1 MQPSRKSP
9 VSEESVHAFVE
20 AVVGDDLHAKRVL
33 SLTHAT
39 LGVIHSA
46 SLGVAAIGRGLAQA
60 RSLESKHAIK
70 QVDRLLSNAAID
82 AWGLF
87 ASWVP
92 YVLGE
97 RREIVVA
104 LDWTDFD
111 ADDQTTL
118 ALHLLTNHGRATP
131 LLWKTVVKSSLRGRR
146 NLIEDELL
154 ERLKEVLP
162 AGTKVTVLADRG
174 FGDTVLY
181 DYLKNDLGF
190 DYVIRFRG
198 NIKVTSDSGETRDAS
213 DWLSPSGRA
222 VVLRGALVTNQKSPV
237 PTVVAV
243 KKARMKE
250 GWFLASSLAGP
261 ASDIIALYG
270 RRFTIEESF
279 RDTKDI
285 RFGMGLSS
293 SRISNP
299 ARRDRVLLISAMAVV
314 LLTLL
319 GAAGEAIGLDRKLK
333 ANTSKKRTHSLIF
346 QGTYYYGA
354 LPNMKEAQFQPLMAK
369 FGELLHELT
378 FFRLAFGLV

>member
-1 MQPSRKSP
+1 M
-9 VSEESVHAFVE
+9 
-20 AVVGDDLHAKRVL
+20 
-33 SLTHAT
+33 
-39 LGVIHSA
+39 
-46 SLGVAAIGRGLAQA
+46 AQA
-60 RSLESKHAIK
+60 RSLDSKHAIK
-70 QVDRLLSNAAID
+70 QVDRLLSNTAINV
-82 AWGLF
+82 WELF

-92 YVLGE
+92 YLVGE

-131 LLWKTVVKSSLRGRR
+131 LMWKTVVKSKLRGHR
-146 NLIEDELL
+146 NEIEDELL
-154 ERLKEVLP
+154 ERFKEVVP
-162 AGTKVTVLADRG
+162 AETKVTVIADRG
-174 FGDTVLY
+174 FGDTLLY

-198 NIKVTSDSGETRDAS
+198 NIKVTASNGETRDAS
-213 DWLSPSGRA
+213 AWLSPSGRA
-222 VVLRGALVTNQKSPV
+222 VTLRDAQVTNQKSVV
-237 PTVVAV
+237 PTVIAV
-243 KKARMKE
+243 KKPKMKE
-250 GWFLASSLAGP
+250 GWFLASSLPGP
-261 ASDIIALYG
+261 ANPVIALYG
-270 RRFTIEESF
+270 RRFTIEENF

-293 SRISNP
+293 SRISEP

-319 GAAGEAIGLDRKLK
+319 GAAGEATGLDRRLK

-354 LPNMKEAQFQPLMAK
+354 LPNMREEQFQPLMAK
-369 FGELLHELT
+369 FGEMLQQLA
-378 FFRLAFGLV
+378 FFRQAFGLV